1 MKTLLFLLMCIV
13 ASSFGIA
20 TADGAMHTFCIYSLM
35 AATVVS
41 AVVLATGVTD

>member
-13 ASSFGIA
+13 ASSLGIA
-20 TADGAMHTFCIYSLM
+20 TADGAVHTLSIYMLM
-35 AATVVS
+35 GTTIIS